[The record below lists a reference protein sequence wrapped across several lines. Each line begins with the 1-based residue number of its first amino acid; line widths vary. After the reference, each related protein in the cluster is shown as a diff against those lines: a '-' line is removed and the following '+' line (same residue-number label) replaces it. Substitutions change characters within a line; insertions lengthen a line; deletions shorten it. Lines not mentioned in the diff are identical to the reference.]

1 MKEERVPAALLR
13 RFLLGNVDDEERQRI
28 EGLFLTDSLSRDKVL
43 AAEQDLIEDYL
54 DDSLTTAEKER
65 FLLHYADTP
74 RQRRKLRIAKTIQ
87 DWATTETTVTPP
99 TPATISI
106 WSRLRAGMR
115 LKPVFVI
122 PIAVIAMIAIVV
134 TTVWVNRKREQS
146 SIDQELARLNA
157 SSSLREIPPQMVP
170 FELAPVSVRS
180 VESHNEL
187 ITRSDVR
194 VVELHL
200 LWIQK
205 ERYPTYQA
213 VVRRFNDDESFTI
226 RDLQPEN
233 NGGHKIRL
241 RLPAQKLTRGLYQIL
256 LSGVAA
262 DGTVSASEEYT
273 LTVGP

>member
-1 MKEERVPAALLR
+1 M
-13 RFLLGNVDDEERQRI
+13 GNVDDEERQRI
-28 EGLFLTDSLSRDKVL
+28 ESLFLTDPLSRDKVL

-54 DDSLTTAEKER
+54 DDCLTTADKER

-74 RQRRKLRIAKTIQ
+74 TQRRKLRIGKTIQ
-87 DWATTETTVTPP
+87 DWANMEATITPTAP
-99 TPATISI
+99 GAISI

-122 PIAVIAMIAIVV
+122 PIAVTAVIAIVV
-134 TTVWVNRKREQS
+134 AAVWVNRKTEPPGT
-146 SIDQELARLNA
+146 DQELARLNA
-157 SSSLREIPPQMVP
+157 PSSLREVPPQMSP
-170 FELAPVSVRS
+170 LELAPVSVRS

-194 VVELHL
+194 VVELRL

-213 VVRRFNDDESFTI
+213 VVRRFDDDKSFNL
-226 RDLQPEN
+226 RNLQPEN
-233 NGGHKIRL
+233 NGGHKIRI
-241 RLPAQKLTRGLYQIL
+241 RLPAQILTRGLYQIL